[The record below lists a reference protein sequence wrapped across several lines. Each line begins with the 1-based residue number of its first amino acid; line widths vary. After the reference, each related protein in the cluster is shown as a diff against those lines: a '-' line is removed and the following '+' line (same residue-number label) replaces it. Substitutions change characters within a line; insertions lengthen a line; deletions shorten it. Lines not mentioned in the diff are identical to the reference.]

1 MIHFCGYRG
10 GEDDKE
16 GRDDSQSAEDLHY
29 CGGVRFFNSRGSGE
43 LYVIQRTGNQVDQV
57 WTTLIHFL
65 IVGQP

>member
-29 CGGVRFFNSRGSGE
+29 CGVRFFNSRGSGE